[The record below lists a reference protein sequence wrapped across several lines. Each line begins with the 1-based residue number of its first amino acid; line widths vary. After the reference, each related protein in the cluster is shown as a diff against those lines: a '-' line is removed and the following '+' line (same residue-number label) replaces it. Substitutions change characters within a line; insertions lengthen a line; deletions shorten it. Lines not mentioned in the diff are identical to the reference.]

1 MNFPI
6 QNNANVASNT
16 FTGTVISV
24 DSSIKQGCGHA
35 VTSLVIQ
42 KNHGQLLVESAHHS
56 LVQQPNQ
63 KCPRFFKYEPQAP
76 IGILIFQ
83 VIITTQ

>member
-56 LVQQPNQ
+56 
-63 KCPRFFKYEPQAP
+63 YT
-76 IGILIFQ
+76 LIESLYIMHKNLKFC
-83 VIITTQ
+83 